1 MAPKIEYYCPCLA
14 ESPHP
19 PLPHLPSS
27 SYSFHPLHNLFFCEE
42 CDAVR
47 CNRCVLLEVS
57 GYYCPN
63 CLFEVPSA
71 SVRAEKNRCAR
82 NCFMCPNCR
91 NTLTV
96 VPSDPPDNGDS
107 RMSPIVATALGEP
120 PFFLYCNHCRWDSA
134 EVGITFEKPTG
145 LAAQLQKFED
155 SAPESLEFERLK
167 EHFEPFLRASSS
179 SALPSAA
186 AAHHV
191 HTNPITA
198 AASSALARDIPGV
211 GKYNPLA
218 RSRIGRDKNAHRHEL
233 PDYKSRVEIA
243 GAAAVSGEA
252 DVEFLRHLETI
263 SEVASLEQRWTNSWV
278 SSLRESDLKPLRIP
292 LQSKKSKR
300 CPSCRHILIK
310 PEQKAQSVRFKI
322 KLVAANYLPAI
333 AVTLPHAQAALEMM
347 KRSSTLGKSTSA
359 AAAAEE
365 QQAAGSLI
373 AGHSYSFHLAFTNP
387 LYDPIQIRL
396 AKAVPQ
402 GEATDAEKARRSTFH
417 IQLPSSAFPVAAFAE
432 AWEYDDD
439 EEDMFGLDDDGM
451 EVAENTRGKKSKDG
465 RGKTRSVGIV
475 ERRANVTV
483 VSGEVLIPKE
493 ARGDVK
499 FNMLVSYTYRSDD
512 PEPGEDAEMGTPSRS
527 HTTTK
532 GPEMKNFSFYTVVD
546 LGSIMFREEPRLS
559 VDL

>member
-19 PLPHLPSS
+19 PPPHVASS
-27 SYSFHPLHNLFFCEE
+27 AYSFHPLHNLFFCEE

-47 CNRCVLLEVS
+47 CNRCVLVEVS

-82 NCFMCPNCR
+82 NCFLCPNCR

-96 VPSDPPDNGDS
+96 VPSDPPEDVDS
-107 RMSPIVATALGEP
+107 RMSPIVSTTLGEP

-155 SAPESLEFERLK
+155 SAAESLEFERLK

-179 SALPSAA
+179 STALPSASS
-186 AAHHV
+186 HHV

-211 GKYNPLA
+211 GKYNPLS
-218 RSRIGRDKNAHRHEL
+218 RSRLGRDKAAHRQEY
-233 PDYKSRVEIA
+233 PDYKSRVEIGN
-243 GAAAVSGEA
+243 GAAFSGE
-252 DVEFLRHLETI
+252 DVEFLRHLEDV
-263 SEVASLEQRWTNSWV
+263 SEVAALEQRCTNSWV
-278 SSLRESDLKPLRIP
+278 TPLHASDLKPLRIP

-347 KRSSTLGKSTSA
+347 KRSAKTTSA

-365 QQAAGSLI
+365 QQAAGALI
-373 AGHSYSFHLAFTNP
+373 AGHSYSFHLSFTNP

-396 AKAVPQ
+396 AKAVVPAQ
-402 GEATDAEKARRSTFH
+402 MAEADAEAAERARRTFQ
-417 IQLPSSAFPVAAFAE
+417 IQLPSAAFPVGAYAE
-432 AWEYDDD
+432 AWEYDDED
-439 EEDMFGLDDDGM
+439 EDMFLDDDGM
-451 EVAENTRGKKSKDG
+451 EVVDSRGKKGKDG

-475 ERRANVTV
+475 EKRANVTI

-499 FNMLVSYTYRSDD
+499 V
-512 PEPGEDAEMGTPSRS
+512 GASRRRR
-527 HTTTK
+527 
-532 GPEMKNFSFYTVVD
+532 GCYFAC
-546 LGSIMFREEPRLS
+546 
-559 VDL
+559 

>member
-1 MAPKIEYYCPCLA
+1 MTPKIDYYCPCLA

-19 PLPHLPSS
+19 PPPHLASS
-27 SYSFHPLHNLFFCEE
+27 TYSFHPLHNLFFCEE

-47 CNRCVLLEVS
+47 CNRCVLIEVS

-82 NCFMCPNCR
+82 NCFLCPNCR

-96 VPSDPPDNGDS
+96 VPSDPPENVDS
-107 RMSPIVATALGEP
+107 RMSPIVSTTLGEP

-155 SAPESLEFERLK
+155 SAPESLEFEHLK

-179 SALPSAA
+179 SALPSASS
-186 AAHHV
+186 HHV

-198 AASSALARDIPGV
+198 AASSALARDVPG
-211 GKYNPLA
+211 A
-218 RSRIGRDKNAHRHEL
+218 AHRQEY
-233 PDYKSRVEIA
+233 PDYKSRVEV
-243 GAAAVSGEA
+243 GNAAALSGEG
-252 DVEFLRHLETI
+252 DVEFLRHLETV
-263 SEVASLEQRWTNSWV
+263 SEVAALEQRSTNSWI
-278 SSLRESDLKPLRIP
+278 STLRANDLKPLRIP

-347 KRSSTLGKSTSA
+347 KRSTTKSASA

-365 QQAAGSLI
+365 QQAAGALI

-396 AKAVPQ
+396 AKAVAPAQ
-402 GEATDAEKARRSTFH
+402 VGESDAEAAERARRNTFQ
-417 IQLPSSAFPVAAFAE
+417 IQLPSTAFPVGAFAE
-432 AWEYDDD
+432 AWEYDDED
-439 EEDMFGLDDDGM
+439 EEMFLDDDGM
-451 EVAENTRGKKSKDG
+451 EILESRGKKSKDG

-475 ERRANVTV
+475 EKRANVTI

-512 PEPGEDAEMGTPSRS
+512 PEPADEAVTGTPSRS
-527 HTTTK
+527 HGTSK
-532 GPEMKNFSFYTVVD
+532 GPDMKNFSFYTVVE
-546 LGSIMFREEPRLS
+546 LGPILYREEPRLS
-559 VDL
+559 AEL

>member
-1 MAPKIEYYCPCLA
+1 MAPKIEYYCPCMA

-19 PLPHLPSS
+19 PPPHLASS
-27 SYSFHPLHNLFFCEE
+27 AYSFHPLHNLFFCEE

-82 NCFMCPNCR
+82 NCFLCPNCR

-96 VPSDPPDNGDS
+96 VPSDPPEDVDS
-107 RMSPIVATALGEP
+107 RQSPIVSTSLGEP

-145 LAAQLQKFED
+145 LAAQLQRFED

-179 SALPSAA
+179 SSALPSS
-186 AAHHV
+186 AAHSH
-191 HTNPITA
+191 HAHANPITA

-218 RSRIGRDKNAHRHEL
+218 HSRAGRQSAKDKAAARQEY
-233 PDYKSRVEIA
+233 PDYKARVEV
-243 GAAAVSGEA
+243 GAAAALSGEI
-252 DVEFLRHLETI
+252 DVEFLRHLESA
-263 SEVASLEQRWTNSWV
+263 SEVAALDQRWTNSWV

-333 AVTLPHAQAALEMM
+333 AVTLPHAQAALEML
-347 KRSSTLGKSTSA
+347 KRSAKA
-359 AAAAEE
+359 AAAQAGADE
-365 QQAAGSLI
+365 QNAAGALI

-396 AKAVPQ
+396 AKAVAPAGASQ
-402 GEATDAEKARRSTFH
+402 DAGGKEDEAAERGRRSTFQ
-417 IQLPSSAFPVAAFAE
+417 IQLPSAAFPVGAYAE
-432 AWEYDDD
+432 AWEYEDED
-439 EEDMFGLDDDGM
+439 EEMFLDEDGLED
-451 EVAENTRGKKSKDG
+451 ARGGGRRGKDG
-465 RGKTRSVGIV
+465 RGGKARSVGVV
-475 ERRANVTV
+475 EKRANVTI

-493 ARGDVK
+493 ARGEVK

-512 PEPGEDAEMGTPSRS
+512 PEPGDEEVTATPSRS
-527 HTTTK
+527 H
-532 GPEMKNFSFYTVVD
+532 G
-546 LGSIMFREEPRLS
+546 RARAPR
-559 VDL
+559 